1 MHGAATRQAHVCPV
15 LIYVHHGFSVGRMDG
30 HHFFGPGVAHRVGH
44 QLRGVGYVPA
54 AVLLLSL
61 SHGGAWHF

>member
-15 LIYVHHGFSVGRMDG
+15 LIYVHHGFSVGRVHG
-30 HHFFGPGVAHRVGH
+30 RHVLSFGVLCGIGH

-54 AVLLLSL
+54 AALLLSL

>member
-1 MHGAATRQAHVCPV
+1 
-15 LIYVHHGFSVGRMDG
+15 MDG

-54 AVLLLSL
+54 AALLLSL